1 MDRQAAW
8 IVVYELR
15 AGLFSRRSWPPRA
28 PTACAAIGQPCRVAN
43 PAPIP
48 PGVDPGS
55 VRECRCCRWPAG
67 RFRALTAFVTYD
79 RCLDDY

>member
-15 AGLFSRRSWPPRA
+15 AD
-28 PTACAAIGQPCRVAN
+28 

-55 VRECRCCRWPAG
+55 VRECCAG
-67 RFRALTAFVTYD
+67 RFWAVIDSRN
-79 RCLDDY
+79 

>member
-15 AGLFSRRSWPPRA
+15 AGLFLPLILATRA
-28 PTACAAIGQPCRVAN
+28 PTACATIGQPCRVAN

-55 VRECRCCRWPAG
+55 VRECCAG
-67 RFRALTAFVTYD
+67 RFWAVIDSRN
-79 RCLDDY
+79 